1 MNLDHLDE
9 LLQYVP
15 EPMLD
20 AYSKGKNPR
29 VVPPWAAAA
38 ALSEKVA
45 EKQANTVAQGAA
57 QGPQPSVMDQLRQ
70 KAATLNT
77 QAQMQQS
84 QGQGGLPGMLPQ
96 PRMQP
101 QAEPDVQMAAAG
113 GLMGVPVRNEMF
125 GMAGGGIVSF
135 DGGGMPADKANYE
148 TPYDRYNREN
158 NESGKRFGDPKDLEG
173 IGRALVAAGYPIA
186 AISDMLALP
195 INAVRRIV
203 RNPLDADTPPSLT
216 PALDLRE
223 RALNLPKSA
232 ASVAPVADAGAKAT
246 PIPVDRPQSSVS
258 AGESAKQAEYA
269 RLIKQGMPP
278 EMAAKAAG
286 MSTATPAA
294 AAPKTGLP
302 GMLQQRPPTAGPSVG
317 PAATGV
323 PGALDTYNK
332 DPSVA
337 FARNYLSESPTLPAV
352 TKDFG
357 EYQQQQEAKLRQAG
371 VKPGEAPWEL
381 AQKDMAE
388 IQARRA
394 KEDAAREKTKEGRSW
409 DELMEF
415 SSGLTGSN
423 FGAGMARGSK
433 ASRELRQK
441 FQADDESYAKM
452 RDEQDT
458 KLKEMNRLAMGAKF
472 DLANGRIKEHDQ
484 KLAKR
489 DELMMEYRKN
499 QATLAG
505 SISTGAATAAAAD
518 QTAAGQRYAADR
530 TASASGASNVMAE
543 KRLQQDSLKALESNI
558 VSELNKLPTFGPG
571 KEKRAALEA
580 ELSRVRKALG
590 AIGGYT
596 MGETPGAGSPGGAKT
611 GWGKA
616 QVVK

>member
-29 VVPPWAAAA
+29 AVPPWAAAA

-45 EKQANTVAQGAA
+45 SKEANGMAQGAA

-70 KAATLNT
+70 KAAALNT

-84 QGQGGLPGMLPQ
+84 PGGLPGMLPQ

-101 QAEPDVQMAAAG
+101 QAEPDVQMAASG
-113 GLMGVPVRNEMF
+113 GLMDVPVRSEMF

-148 TPYDRYNREN
+148 TPYDRLNREA
-158 NESGKRFGDPKDLEG
+158 NESGTRFGDPKDIEG
-173 IGRALVAAGYPIA
+173 IGKALVAAGYPLA

-203 RNPLDADTPPSLT
+203 RNPLDKSAPPSLT

-223 RALNLPKSA
+223 RALNLPKD
-232 ASVAPVADAGAKAT
+232 VAPAADTGAKAT
-246 PIPVDRPQSSVS
+246 PIPVDRPPSSMS

-286 MSTATPAA
+286 MDTSRP
-294 AAPKTGLP
+294 AAPKPEGLP
-302 GMLQQRPPTAGPSVG
+302 GMLAQRPAAAG
-317 PAATGV
+317 PAATGA

-332 DPSVA
+332 DPAVA
-337 FARNYLSESPTLPAV
+337 FAREYLTRAPTLPDV

-357 EYQQQQEAKLRQAG
+357 EYQKQTDAKLAQAG
-371 VKPGEAPWEL
+371 IKPGETPWEL

-388 IQARRA
+388 IQGRRA
-394 KEDAAREKTKEGRSW
+394 KEDAERERLKGGRAR
-409 DELMEF
+409 DEFMEF
-415 SSGLTGSN
+415 VSGLSGSN
-423 FGAGMARGSK
+423 YGDAMVRGSK
-433 ASRELRQK
+433 ASRELNRK
-441 FQADDESYAKM
+441 FQSEDEAYNKM

-484 KLAKR
+484 KLAER
-489 DELMMEYRKN
+489 DKIMMDYQKA

-505 SISTGAATAAAAD
+505 QLSTGASHAAASD
-518 QTAAGQRYAADR
+518 QTAAAQRYTADSHAR
-530 TASASGASNVMAE
+530 ATGASSALAE

-580 ELSRVRKALG
+580 ELSKVRKALG
-590 AIGGYT
+590 AVGGYT
-596 MGETPGAGSPGGAKT
+596 MGETPGAGSPGGAKP

>member
-9 LLQYVP
+9 LLQYIP
-15 EPMLD
+15 EPVLD
-20 AYSKGKNPR
+20 AYSQGKNPR
-29 VVPPWAAAA
+29 AVPPWAAAA

-45 EKQANTVAQGAA
+45 TKAASDLAQGAA
-57 QGPQPSVMDQLRQ
+57 QGPESTVMDKLRQ
-70 KAATLNT
+70 KAATLNV
-77 QAQMQQS
+77 QAQRQQS
-84 QGQGGLPGMLPQ
+84 PGGLPGMLPQ

-101 QAEPDVQMAAAG
+101 QAEPDVQMAASG
-113 GLMGVPVRNEMF
+113 GLMGVPVRGDMF

-148 TPYDRYNREN
+148 TPYDRLNREA
-158 NESGKRFGDPKDLEG
+158 NESGTRFGDPKDIEG
-173 IGRALVAAGYPIA
+173 IGKALVAAGYPLA

-195 INAVRRIV
+195 INAIRRLV
-203 RNPLDADTPPSLT
+203 RNPLDKSTPPSLT

-223 RALNLPKSA
+223 RALNLPKDA
-232 ASVAPVADAGAKAT
+232 APVADTGSKAV
-246 PIPVDRPQSSVS
+246 PIPVERPPSSLS

-286 MSTATPAA
+286 MNTAKPAMS
-294 AAPKTGLP
+294 APKPEGLP
-302 GMLQQRPPTAGPSVG
+302 GMLPQRPSAGG
-317 PAATGV
+317 PAATGA

-332 DPSVA
+332 DPAVA
-337 FARNYLSESPTLPAV
+337 FARQYLSEAPTLPAV

-388 IQARRA
+388 IQARRT
-394 KEDAAREKTKEGRSW
+394 KEDAAREKAKQGRAW

-415 SSGLTGSN
+415 SSGLTGSSY
-423 FGAGMARGSK
+423 GAGMARGSK
-433 ASRELRQK
+433 ASRELGRK
-441 FQADDESYAKM
+441 FQADDEAYNKM

-472 DLANGRIKEHDQ
+472 DLANGRIKEHDD

-489 DELMMEYRKN
+489 DQLMMDYRKG

-505 SISTGAATAAAAD
+505 SVSTGAATAAAAD
-518 QTAAGQRYAADR
+518 QTAAAQRFAADR
-530 TASASGASNVMAE
+530 QASAQGASSAMAE

-571 KEKRAALEA
+571 KEKRAALET
-580 ELSRVRKALG
+580 ELSKVRKAL
-590 AIGGYT
+590 AAMGGYT